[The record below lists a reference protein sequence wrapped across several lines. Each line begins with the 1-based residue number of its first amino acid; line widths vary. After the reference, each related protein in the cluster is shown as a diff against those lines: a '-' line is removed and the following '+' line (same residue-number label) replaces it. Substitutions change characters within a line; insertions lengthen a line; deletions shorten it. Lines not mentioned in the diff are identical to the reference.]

1 MDFDIF
7 INPEKDFAMFSIVNL
22 SEDLLTKLR
31 QETDIL
37 LSDRLMTRDVLE
49 ARTKELAHKRDEELR
64 RIEKWA
70 TQQKEL
76 VNEIFAALISETEA
90 DRQRNENNLARM
102 KTEMETMPAPKP
114 VHRLKAA
121 E

>member
-1 MDFDIF
+1 
-7 INPEKDFAMFSIVNL
+7 MFSIVNL

-31 QETDIL
+31 QEADIL

-49 ARTKELAHKRDEELR
+49 ARANELHQKRDEELR

-76 VNEIFAALISETEA
+76 VGEIFAALISETEA

-102 KTEMETMPAPKP
+102 KAELEALSAPPAKM
-114 VHRLKAA
+114 VRLQAA

>member
-1 MDFDIF
+1 
-7 INPEKDFAMFSIVNL
+7 MFNIVNL

-49 ARTKELAHKRDEELR
+49 ARSNELQHKRDEELR
-64 RIEKWA
+64 RVDKWA
-70 TQQKEL
+70 TEQKTL
-76 VNEIFAALISETEA
+76 ITEIFAALISETEA

-102 KTEMETMPAPKP
+102 KADAETLSTSPSTA

>member
-1 MDFDIF
+1 
-7 INPEKDFAMFSIVNL
+7 MFNIVNL
-22 SEDLLTKLR
+22 SEDLLTRLR

-49 ARTKELAHKRDEELR
+49 ARSNELQHKRDEELR
-64 RIEKWA
+64 RVDKWA
-70 TQQKEL
+70 TEQKTL
-76 VNEIFAALISETEA
+76 ITEIFTALISETEA
-90 DRQRNENNLARM
+90 DRQRNESNLVRM
-102 KTEMETMPAPKP
+102 KADAETLSPSPSTA

>member
-1 MDFDIF
+1 
-7 INPEKDFAMFSIVNL
+7 MFSIVNL

-49 ARTKELAHKRDEELR
+49 ARANELAQKRDDELR

-76 VNEIFAALISETEA
+76 ISEIFAALMAETEA
-90 DRQRNENNLARM
+90 DRQRNENNLTRM
-102 KTEMETMPAPKP
+102 KAELETLSATPAKTVSSKP
-114 VHRLKAA
+114 LHRLHAA